1 MFLSNGA
8 LIPNQIGTL
17 ADQSPIFSDASY
29 YSTSYVNLEGAW
41 AAYGQIYRS
50 QLWVGVVVRKLAAS
64 TVLIPIDV
72 MVGTDRENGA
82 LQDLLDRPNP
92 DMSGAQLKEW
102 TSATWDVYGEA
113 FWLKLRDDTGRV
125 RGLQPMHPRQVIV
138 RRNPD
143 TGELYYTYSAGTRD
157 VSMLPP
163 IPAKDVVA
171 FTSYNPENTTRG
183 VSVLEGLR
191 MTLLNEDASRRATAS
206 WWHKGARPSMILT
219 HPGELSTQAQE
230 RLKRKFEAS
239 HSGAD
244 NMGGV
249 TVFEEGISATI
260 TQLNAEEMQY
270 IETRKLNR
278 EEVCAA
284 FDVPPPVVHILD
296 HATFSNITEQMRSK
310 YRDTMAPRFARW
322 ESALQHQLLPDFYDS
337 TEASIRFNMSEVLR
351 GDYEVRVDKA
361 MAARQSGLI
370 SGNEGRYIIGE
381 ARSEDPEMDKIYANA
396 ALVPLGSKPPAGA
409 PGAAS
414 TPTDASGL
422 PSLAIGDKPKAVTAR
437 SVMGKLSRVKGNRP
451 AIREKLIEAHAKEL
465 KGFFGEQKAA
475 VKAAIGSKAPTGFD
489 PKAWDSK
496 LAEIL
501 LALSKGTTQAIGDD
515 TAASLSGDYDP
526 DRLEEWLGK
535 EAGISATNINQTTA
549 DQLAAKFQAAQESEE
564 EIDPEDTV
572 DDLFDGEVA
581 ARGDQISLSRVAM
594 LGGLASLVAAE
605 QNDAAT
611 KTWVVTAGNPRP
623 SHSAM
628 DGETVGLNEQFS
640 NGMNGPGD
648 YSGGPDEVAGC
659 TCDLQFSKESK

>member
-8 LIPNQIGTL
+8 LVPNQIGTL

-72 MVGTDRENGA
+72 MLGTERENGPLA
-82 LQDLLDRPNP
+82 DLLEHPNP

-102 TSATWDVYGEA
+102 TSSTWDVYGEA
-113 FWLKLRDDTGRV
+113 FWLKLRDETGRV
-125 RGLQPMHPRQVIV
+125 RALQPMHPRQVIV
-138 RRNPD
+138 RRDPN
-143 TGELYYTYSAGTRD
+143 TGEIYYIYSAGTRD

-191 MTLLNEDASRRATAS
+191 MTLLNEDAARRATAS

-219 HPGELSTQAQE
+219 HPGELSSGAQE

-270 IETRKLNR
+270 IESRKLNR

-310 YRDTMAPRFARW
+310 YRDTMSPRFARW
-322 ESALQHQLLPDFYDS
+322 ESALQHQLVPDFYDTS
-337 TEASIRFNMSEVLR
+337 EATIRFNLSEVLR

-361 MAARQSGLI
+361 MAARQAGLI
-370 SGNEGRYIIGE
+370 TGNEGRFIIGE
-381 ARSEDPEMDKIYANA
+381 VASDDPEMDKIYANA
-396 ALVPLGSKPPAGA
+396 ALEPLGWVAEHPSGGMPAAGLPGASGA
-409 PGAAS
+409 PDEA
-414 TPTDASGL
+414 
-422 PSLAIGDKPKAVTAR
+422 KAVTVRA
-437 SVMGKLSRVKGNRP
+437 VMGKLARVKGNRP
-451 AIREKLIEAHAKEL
+451 AIREKLVETHAKEL
-465 KGFFGEQKAA
+465 KSFFGEQHAA
-475 VKAAIGSKAPTGFD
+475 VKAAVTSKAPTGFD
-489 PKAWDSK
+489 PKAWDTK
-496 LAEIL
+496 LSGIL
-501 LALSKGTTQAIGDD
+501 LALSKGTAQAIGED
-515 TAASLSGDYDP
+515 TAASLSGDYDAS
-526 DRLEEWLGK
+526 RLEDWLVK
-535 EAGISATNINQTTA
+535 EAGISATNINQATA
-549 DQLAAKFQAAQESEE
+549 DQLAAKFAADQESEQ

-572 DDLFDGEVA
+572 DQLFDGEVA
-581 ARGDQISLSRVAM
+581 ARGDQIALSRVTM

-611 KTWVVTAGNPRP
+611 KTWVVTAANPRP
-623 SHSAM
+623 SHASM
-628 DGETVGLNEQFS
+628 DGETVGLNESFS

-648 YSGGPDEVAGC
+648 FSGGADEVAGC
-659 TCDLQFSKESK
+659 SCDLQFSKDSK